1 MVSGT
6 GGGLDYSAM
15 EKKRLLYFLAII
27 LIPSYLKA
35 QEIILE
41 PSGEELKSTEELL
54 RSMPDA
60 REDEAKEVIRNFLK
74 PDEGRAGETI
84 NSIHSGT
91 IDTGNDKTDAP
102 AHKGHLYYFFSFS
115 MPQEGLKSLLPQM
128 EKTGAVMVLRG
139 MKKGSGMRGTMM
151 QIAEFLKQSDKSA
164 YRAQVWIHP
173 LLFRCYNVEAVPQI
187 VYVPEGDDPEKCSE
201 SFIKVRG
208 AVSLDYALSLIE
220 REDGMAESY
229 LKLLRESFFDKD

>member
-1 MVSGT
+1 
-6 GGGLDYSAM
+6 M
-15 EKKRLLYFLAII
+15 EKKRLLYFIAII
-27 LIPSYLKA
+27 LIPSFLKA
-35 QEIILE
+35 QEIMLE
-41 PSGEELKSTEELL
+41 PAGEDVKSAQELL
-54 RSMPDA
+54 RSIPDA

-84 NSIHSGT
+84 NSIQPGT
-91 IDTGNDKTDAP
+91 IDTGDDKTDAP

-151 QIAEFLKQSDKSA
+151 QIAEFLKRSNKSA
-164 YRAQVWIHP
+164 YQVEVWIHP
-173 LLFRCYNVEAVPQI
+173 VLFRCYNVEAVPQI
-187 VYVPEGDDPEKCSE
+187 VYVPEGSDPEKCWE

-208 AVSLDYALSLIE
+208 AVSLDYALSLIA
-220 REDGMAESY
+220 REDGGAESY
-229 LKLLRESFFDKD
+229 LKLLRESFFEKD